1 MPGPRVGR
9 TTMRTRTTKPAA
21 ADARRSEFGMVY
33 QTPGRRTFSVDFV
46 WKGRR
51 VRRAGGSTYALAD
64 QKRREARVLLERGV
78 ELEEVLGHVFGDACG
93 SLLSFAAA
101 TTKYLEYARLR
112 KRPSSIADDE
122 YRLAAISRARW
133 ASKRLSEIKPADL
146 LAWVEG
152 RREGREVMRLRKRRP
167 GETLQSFRKAP
178 DRMEPRTVPGAS
190 PATVN
195 KDLCLI
201 SALYRWAIRAGHV
214 EENPA
219 RKVERLSEK
228 GRARETYLT
237 GAEARAFVEAC
248 PPALRPLIVTALNT
262 GCRRGELLAL
272 TWRDVDLERRE
283 IVISAATEKTGRGRV
298 IPMTT
303 ALHGLLEAL
312 RSRRPLPAL
321 DGSDRVFLGPD
332 GSPLKVGS
340 LRGLWEQA
348 IEAAGDGIAAAK
360 RTSLTFHCLRHT
372 AASLMAAAGIPLLD
386 IARVLGHSTIS
397 VTMRYAHFAPESGR
411 KAMAALGDALAPRGR
426 TEAVAGR

>member
-1 MPGPRVGR
+1 MK
-9 TTMRTRTTKPAA
+9 TSDTKPPATA
-21 ADARRSEFGMVY
+21 ARRSECGMVY
-33 QTPGRRTFSVDFV
+33 PTPGRRTFSVDFI

-112 KRPSSIADDE
+112 KRPASIADDE

-146 LAWVEG
+146 LAWVEA
-152 RREGREVMRLRKRRP
+152 RREGREVKRLRKRRP
-167 GETLQSFRKAP
+167 GETLRALREASDRLERK
-178 DRMEPRTVPGAS
+178 TLPGAS

-237 GAEARAFVEAC
+237 GEEARAFAQAC
-248 PPALRPLIVTALNT
+248 PPALRPLVVTALHT

-272 TWRDVDLERRE
+272 AWRDVDLERRE
-283 IVISAATEKTGRGRV
+283 IVISAASEKAGRGRV
-298 IPMTT
+298 IPMTG

-312 RSRRPLPAL
+312 RAHRPLPAF
-321 DGSDRVFLGPD
+321 DGSDRVFLGPG
-332 GSPLKVGS
+332 GSPLEIGL

-348 IEAAGDGIAAAK
+348 VEAAGDGIAASK
-360 RTSLTFHCLRHT
+360 RASLTFHGLRHT

-411 KAMAALGDALAPRGR
+411 RAIDALGGALTGASRDAGHARGER
-426 TEAVAGR
+426 SPGAATA